1 MASAKKTPKAPKRVT
16 KKRAVKVK
24 TATAQPVEA
33 TVQPVEATVQPVEA
47 TIAKAP
53 QHTNADAALVVYED
67 FRPVVSEG
75 GGALGMALAIVN
87 TFMAASCLKIAYGG
101 DFFKLCRARM
111 RQKLEAVPPERRLPP
126 PPEVVG
132 PLLAHYPYVAEKEE
146 LRDMFENLLAA
157 STDSKGGAHPSFV
170 EVLKQINSDE
180 AKLLRSLGPQTTS
193 LGRTNL
199 PMILV
204 LSIKAPRMAREVGR
218 LTNLDLVGPLEA
230 PNRLAVY
237 EDNLARLSL
246 LQFDSRRKLANKSL
260 YEELEKAVQPSLERV
275 RERASARGQR
285 IALHRGMM
293 IVTDFGAAFLR
304 ACLGP
309 KNSDPPAP

>member
-16 KKRAVKVK
+16 KKRAAK
-24 TATAQPVEA
+24 
-33 TVQPVEATVQPVEA
+33 VQPVEATVQPVEA

-111 RQKLEAVPPERRLPP
+111 RQKLEAVPPERRLTP

-146 LRDMFENLLAA
+146 LRDMFENLLAT

-180 AKLLRSLGPQTTS
+180 AKLLQALGPHVAKS
-193 LGRTNL
+193 GLTNL
-199 PMILV
+199 PMI
-204 LSIKAPRMAREVGR
+204 SIISVEDASGAAYEVGR
-218 LTNLDLVGPLEA
+218 LTILDLVESLEA
-230 PNRLAVY
+230 PERLAVY
-237 EDNLARLSL
+237 EDNLTRLSL
-246 LQFDSRRKLANKSL
+246 LEFTVDRTLAATNR
-260 YEELEKAVQPSLERV
+260 YDELERAGLSFLEI
-275 RERASARGQR
+275 ERSKEDAKGRT
-285 IALHRGMM
+285 INLNRGMM
-293 IVTDFGAAFLR
+293 VVTNFGAAFLR